1 MESNSDLKQV
11 DEKSPLVKET
21 VEKYNQMEAN
31 KEQVKVH
38 ESAEETSE
46 QSAIVTEKV
55 EEIIDGAAN
64 KSKCTSPRLQCL
76 IQRIRNFLKSF
87 CCW

>member
-1 MESNSDLKQV
+1 MDSISDLKQV

-38 ESAEETSE
+38 ESAE

-55 EEIIDGAAN
+55 EEIVDGPAKAT
-64 KSKCTSPRLQCL
+64 KCTSPRLQCL
-76 IQRIRNFLKSF
+76 ITRIRNFLKSF